1 EPIPVEMT
9 TFTAD
14 VVRDEVMLKWETSSE
29 TNNMGFKVEK
39 KKTGSVNWTE
49 AGFVEG
55 KGNTAEKQNYNFR
68 EKGLEVGKY
77 SYRLIQ
83 TDFDGKTN
91 YSREIEVDVTNP
103 REYALYQ
110 NYPNPFNPTTVISY
124 SLPEK
129 SEVTIRIYST
139 LGEYIGMIE
148 QGTKDAGY
156 YRVDF
161 DGKQLTSG
169 TYIYQLRATSSN
181 NTFTDTKKMLFI
193 K

>member
-1 EPIPVEMT
+1 
-9 TFTAD
+9 
-14 VVRDEVMLKWETSSE
+14 
-29 TNNMGFKVEK
+29 
-39 KKTGSVNWTE
+39 
-49 AGFVEG
+49 
-55 KGNTAEKQNYNFR
+55 
-68 EKGLEVGKY
+68 
-77 SYRLIQ
+77 
-83 TDFDGKTN
+83 
-91 YSREIEVDVTNP
+91 
-103 REYALYQ
+103 
-110 NYPNPFNPTTVISY
+110 
-124 SLPEK
+124 
-129 SEVTIRIYST
+129 